1 MWYSKNTMKLQEL
14 MEKAPPSKKI
24 EDWIKANKERFIKR
38 YGKKKGTE
46 ILYGRAWTM
55 YNENK

>member
-1 MWYSKNTMKLQEL
+1 MKLERL

-24 EDWIKANKERFIKR
+24 EDWIKSNKDRFEKE

-46 ILYGRAWTM
+46 ILYAKAWKLFN
-55 YNENK
+55 NEDK